1 MAAFL
6 DIHVLRAQEASAAA
20 LAALTGGHTA
30 RSLLAACWTV
40 APDGRLACAWQ
51 TVAVDID
58 PHPG

>member
-6 DIHVLRAQEASAAA
+6 DIHVLRAQEASAVA

-30 RSLLAACWTV
+30 HPQLAMCWIV
-40 APDGRLACAWQ
+40 APDGRLACAWR
-51 TVAVDID
+51 TIAAD